1 MHPDQLVEQLPPR
14 CACYLVFAA
23 LLEIFPDF
31 GAQLGDRCE
40 LARHPGQ
47 LVVDCGQHFLFNGLD
62 LHAVADGPSLQT
74 RARVILR
81 VGNFKLA
88 HVPGSRTA
96 KVLREGGE
104 RPLASEVH
112 QALLNLHRRLAG
124 LFHVATLVADDH
136 VIVIRS
142 RAVIDHLEGRQALAQ
157 GFEGFVDGRFRDPA
171 RFLLDLQSL
180 VVLQLEFRIDLKR
193 RLAGQRL
200 IVFKLELFEAGLAD
214 HRPVLALDRI
224 PKELRHQR
232 LYHLALDLVAVTTA
246 DHSRGSMSGPEPG
259 NPGHARVLRH
269 HVLCLPLDDIGRNL
283 NHQFSR
289 AVLGLHNSSTAC
301 LEGEINRGGCVY
313 LLEFDEDS

>member
-1 MHPDQLVEQLPPR
+1 M
-14 CACYLVFAA
+14 
-23 LLEIFPDF
+23 
-31 GAQLGDRCE
+31 
-40 LARHPGQ
+40 
-47 LVVDCGQHFLFNGLD
+47 
-62 LHAVADGPSLQT
+62 
-74 RARVILR
+74 
-81 VGNFKLA
+81 
-88 HVPGSRTA
+88 
-96 KVLREGGE
+96 
-104 RPLASEVH
+104 H
-112 QALLNLHRRLAG
+112 QAFLNLHRRLARI
-124 LFHVATLVADDH
+124 FHLATLIADHH
-136 VIVIRS
+136 VIVIRG

-157 GFEGFVDGRFRDPA
+157 RFDGFVDGRFRDPT
-171 RFLLDLQSL
+171 RFLLDLQAF
-180 VVLQLEFRIDLKR
+180 VVLQFKFRIDLKR

-200 IVFKLELFEAGLAD
+200 VVFKLEVFKAGLAD

-232 LYHLALDLVAVTTA
+232 LYHLALDLVAVTTP
-246 DHSRGSMSGPEPG
+246 DKSGRSVPGAKPG